1 MALSVADMAKRY
13 ARLSSPV
20 VYDILDKMGYPHQ
33 VLSNK
38 IQPLAPNMVAAGPAF
53 TIKGNDTIAG
63 APKAAIASYEAFR
76 KMYAGCVLVMD
87 MGHHTLSGPWG
98 ENTSLTAKMK
108 GVAGC
113 VMDGYTRDANQIVA
127 LDFPCWVCGLTPVF
141 GEGRYRMEAVEIP
154 ITMSGHLTA
163 TVAVN
168 PGDMIFADRDGVI
181 VVPKAIA
188 EEVLLASEKLE
199 EIEQEIR
206 KELEAGGDREI
217 VYKKHPKF
225 AHVRRPAGVAQGEG
239 TV

>member
-1 MALSVADMAKRY
+1 MALTVQEMSKRF
-13 ARLSSPV
+13 AQLSSPV
-20 VYDILDKMGYPHQ
+20 VYDILDKMGYPNQ

-38 IQPLAPNMVAAGPAF
+38 IQPLSPNMVVAGPAF
-53 TIKGNDTIAG
+53 TIKGGDTVPG
-63 APKAAIASYEAFR
+63 APKAALASYETFR

-98 ENTSLTAKMK
+98 ENTSLTAQRK
-108 GVAGC
+108 GVAGV
-113 VMDGYTRDANQIVA
+113 VMDGYTRDAQQIVA
-127 LDFPCWVCGLTPVF
+127 LGMPTWVSGLTPVF
-141 GEGRYRMEAVEIP
+141 GEGRYRMEAMEIP

-163 TVAVN
+163 SVAVN
-168 PGDMIFADRDGVI
+168 PGDMIFGDRDGVI
-181 VVPKAIA
+181 VVPKEIT
-188 EEVLLASEKLE
+188 EEVLLAAEKLE
-199 EIEQEIR
+199 EIEQDIR